1 MGVRFSRLADSASKQ
16 KRQCSTVAMLIGADL
31 WSWRQS
37 EEEVVKIPDVKG
49 VEYGGGEVVVGC
61 WMALSLV
68 NGGVETGPA
77 VSVA

>member
-49 VEYGGGEVVVGC
+49 AEYGGGEVVVGC

-77 VSVA
+77 ASVA